1 MRKLCVSE
9 WVASAGLAPASPVCT
24 HPSGSLLT
32 LGRPRP
38 AAPCTARTP
47 RRFTRPTRWLLPA
60 VGFLK
65 CAHICPRSKRES
77 ARLPVAC
84 ALGRLLG
91 THTLPLTL
99 PHLTIAGGASAG
111 SSSCSASPME
121 APKVR
126 LALIARW
133 LARTFP
139 PPFPNCSD
147 EPSTYLDSRHDTSVA
162 DSSRSLGCGSE
173 QLPPPLHPPTKPS
186 PSCPCPGEGMTT

>member
-1 MRKLCVSE
+1 MGLPDSPRPHHAPHHTTPHHTTPHRI
-9 WVASAGLAPASPVCT
+9 AS
-24 HPSGSLLT
+24 HPSSRAGRMIAEIVRERVGGVCGPRPGQSRVHPSL
-32 LGRPRP
+32 REPADAWPPSP

-99 PHLTIAGGASAG
+99 THLSIAGGASAG
-111 SSSCSASPME
+111 SSPCSASPME

-126 LALIARW
+126 LAPITPR

-139 PPFPNCSD
+139 PP
-147 EPSTYLDSRHDTSVA
+147 T
-162 DSSRSLGCGSE
+162 
-173 QLPPPLHPPTKPS
+173 HPTAVTNHRPT
-186 PSCPCPGEGMTT
+186 